1 MRVQSQLQLQQKPVR
16 LGWCGCCCCCCCCCC
31 CVWARPT
38 SQPASQPSKQARQA
52 GAEGEGAR
60 GRGQCCCWCAAHAMW
75 PAHRLEGCAQAAVKW
90 GRARG
95 RGGCQSVRSGRG
107 PGAGAGAAAAA
118 AAAASFVL
126 RRQRKA
132 SQAGKQRGAPALT
145 RTDSCPPQPLKIQ
158 MNPTCDLPYSTVR
171 SKMTSQRSLFR
182 NRAAKR
188 RVSRFGF

>member
-1 MRVQSQLQLQQKPVR
+1 MAFSLARSGGVETSVRVQSQLQLQQKPVR

-95 RGGCQSVRSGRG
+95 SGGCQSVRSGRG
-107 PGAGAGAAAAA
+107 PGAQGQGQGQQQQHHLCCAGRERPARQ
-118 AAAASFVL
+118 AS
-126 RRQRKA
+126 
-132 SQAGKQRGAPALT
+132 RGARLRSRAPTRALH
-145 RTDSCPPQPLKIQ
+145 SP
-158 MNPTCDLPYSTVR
+158 
-171 SKMTSQRSLFR
+171 
-182 NRAAKR
+182 
-188 RVSRFGF
+188 